1 MVSTLGSLT
10 FKLEKLWV
18 MELLALE
25 ADLVKSSILNFCNL
39 SFEYLKTI
47 QLGLGITKLLL

>member
-25 ADLVKSSILNFCNL
+25 ADLVKSSILDFCNL
-39 SFEYLKTI
+39 SVVYLKTI
-47 QLGLGITKLLL
+47 QLFLIIRLLI